1 MAVLGATTSTANIG
15 LWAVTALTPGTTVTL
30 TVTQG
35 PVFTETA
42 GQNQTINATGTQVAG
57 QRIILIITNDGTSG
71 RTITFGTG
79 FRAASTIVGTISKAA
94 TIQFVSD
101 GTSLFE
107 VSRALVL

>member
-1 MAVLGATTSTANIG
+1 MGVLGATTSTANIG
-15 LWAVTALTPGTTVTL
+15 PWAVTALTPGTTVTL

-42 GQNQTINATGTQVAG
+42 AQNQTINASGTQVAG
-57 QRIILIITNDGTSG
+57 QRIILIITNDATP

-79 FRAASTIVGTISKAA
+79 FRAVSTLVGTANKAA
-94 TIQFVSD
+94 TISFVSD

-107 VSRALVL
+107 TSRALVL